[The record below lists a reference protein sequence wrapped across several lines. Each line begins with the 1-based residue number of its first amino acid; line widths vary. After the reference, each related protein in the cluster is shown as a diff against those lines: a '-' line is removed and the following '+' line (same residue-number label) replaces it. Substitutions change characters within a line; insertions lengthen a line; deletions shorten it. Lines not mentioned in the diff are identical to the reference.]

1 MDARVAEGP
10 GTPGRLVPDR
20 VGKKLGNNVPG
31 AWNETS
37 VVDPGINALDRWP
50 ITILPSLC

>member
-31 AWNETS
+31 AWNKTS
-37 VVDPGINALDRWP
+37 VVDPGINVLDRWP